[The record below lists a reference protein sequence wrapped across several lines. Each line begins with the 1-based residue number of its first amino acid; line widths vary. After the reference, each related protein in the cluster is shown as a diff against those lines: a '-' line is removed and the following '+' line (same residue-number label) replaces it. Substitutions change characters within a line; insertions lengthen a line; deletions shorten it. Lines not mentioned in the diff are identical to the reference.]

1 MDKLNIFVNV
11 FTIVVDIILVAVIV
25 RRWKK

>member
-11 FTIVVDIILVAVIV
+11 FTIVVDIILIAVII
-25 RRWKK
+25 RGWKK

>member
-25 RRWKK
+25 RGWKK

>member
-1 MDKLNIFVNV
+1 MDKLNIFVNT

-25 RRWKK
+25 RGWKK